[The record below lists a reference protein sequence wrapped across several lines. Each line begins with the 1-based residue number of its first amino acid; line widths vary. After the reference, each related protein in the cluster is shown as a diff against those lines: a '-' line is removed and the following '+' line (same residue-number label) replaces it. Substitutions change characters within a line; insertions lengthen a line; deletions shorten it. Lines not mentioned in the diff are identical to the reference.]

1 MEGEADITDIH
12 PIQSAFTPVIKFKVH
27 NIHFDMLFGRASG
40 KANINKLLNYQ
51 RRSACPLAFIDTN
64 VANDDASHTGEGA
77 QKNHKQVESTAADA
91 LPEFTIEDSFLT
103 GMEDESEVRSANGV
117 RVTQFL
123 LNYVPDQ
130 ESFRVV
136 LCAVKEWA
144 ILNGIYSNVLGFLGG
159 VNWAI
164 MVAYICRRYPTRQPS
179 TLLSIFFKVF
189 ATWNWPQPVLLDKTS
204 EKPIGMTV
212 EGMQPWDPKKNP
224 RDARHVMPIIT
235 PVFPRSKFST
245 LVVC

>member
-1 MEGEADITDIH
+1 MMEGEADITDIH
-12 PIQSAFTPVIKFKVH
+12 PIASAFTPVIKFKIH

-40 KANINKLLNYQ
+40 KANIEKLMNYQ
-51 RRSACPLAFIDTN
+51 RRSTCPLAFIDTN
-64 VANDDASHTGEGA
+64 TGNSVATHAEAAKGKGVQVHS
-77 QKNHKQVESTAADA
+77 KQVKNTAADM

-123 LNYVPDQ
+123 INYVPDQ
-130 ESFRVV
+130 ETFRVV

-164 MVAYICRRYPTRQPS
+164 MVAYICKRYPKQQPS

-189 ATWNWPQPVLLDKTS
+189 ATWSWPAPVLLDNTN
-204 EKPIGMTV
+204 ETPTGMTV
-212 EGMQPWDPKKNP
+212 EGMKPWDPEKNP

-235 PVFPRSKFST
+235 PVFP
-245 LVVC
+245 